1 MSSTAITTVVT
12 MLETLPEVLQIQV
25 VEHLREYLAD
35 LQDEWQW
42 DNSFQQTQAS
52 LSAASWFRSPKR
64 SFVRDPDKAT
74 LWTLGFE
81 LMTIIP

>member
-12 MLETLPEVLQIQV
+12 MMETLPEVLQIQV

-42 DNSFQQTQAS
+42 DNSFQQTQSS
-52 LSAASWFRSPKR
+52 LGTAARQAKQER
-64 SFVRDPDKAT
+64 AAGLAT
-74 LWTLGFE
+74 PMDYEKL
-81 LMTIIP
+81 